1 MINWRKDLHL
11 KRSREI
17 AGVLIGHGWD
27 YLLETFE
34 RVSVG
39 NSHDDAQRGALR
51 RPEHLRRAF
60 EELGTTFIKLG
71 QILSTRADLLPPDY
85 LAELTK
91 LQDSAPSVP
100 YEAVR
105 DTIVAE
111 LGKPIEAMF
120 PYFDPEPLAAASI
133 GQAHLARLPDGTEVV
148 VKVRRPGVVEQV
160 NEDLEILKEL
170 TTAASRHWEFA
181 DRYDLAGIAE
191 EFSETLRA
199 ELDYIR
205 EGHNAERFA
214 ANFANETKIHIPK
227 VYWETTTSRVL
238 TLERI
243 RGTKINDL
251 ASLDE
256 QGIERSALARFATG
270 VVMRMVCE
278 HGFFHAD
285 PHPGNFFIET
295 GGTIGLID
303 FGMVGVLDER
313 TQEHLADLLIY
324 IDQKDA
330 DRLVDVFLDLGVTK
344 KRIDRAMLRRDIE
357 HLLSTYWELPLSE
370 LRISAVLNDVFAAM
384 RRHHLHL
391 PSNLALLLKTVIMV
405 EGLGVNLDPEFQL
418 TSALEPYA
426 DQLVMRKYSPI
437 KLVRNLSRA
446 GLDLARLGVDM
457 PQQLRRI
464 VNAAEDGSL
473 QVGMRPEGFDP
484 VINRVEKIANRIV
497 LGVIAAAFINGLAV
511 LASVYRPPGWESWA
525 WIVFA
530 FGFLCALTLGIYLAL
545 SVLRPRHGSK

>member
-11 KRSREI
+11 NRSREI

-27 YLLETFE
+27 FLLGNFE
-34 RVSVG
+34 RFRFGKSQK
-39 NSHDDAQRGALR
+39 HDNGHGGSLT
-51 RPEHLRRAF
+51 RPEHLRGAL

-85 LAELTK
+85 LTELIK
-91 LQDSAPSVP
+91 LQDSAPPVP
-100 YEAVR
+100 FEAVR
-105 DTIVAE
+105 DTLVAE
-111 LGKPIEAMF
+111 LGHPIETVF
-120 PYFDPEPLAAASI
+120 LDFDREPLAAASI
-133 GQAHLARLPDGTEVV
+133 GQAHAATLPDGTEVV
-148 VKVRRPGVVEQV
+148 VKIRRPGVVEQV
-160 NEDLEILKEL
+160 HEDLEILKEL
-170 TTAASRHWEFA
+170 AATANRHWEFA
-181 DRYDLAGIAE
+181 DRYDLVGIVE

-214 ANFANETKIHIPK
+214 ANFANETGIHIPR
-227 VYWETTTSRVL
+227 VFWETTTSRVL

-251 ASLDE
+251 AGLDK
-256 QGIERSALARFATG
+256 QGIDRPELARFATD

-278 HGFFHAD
+278 DGFFHAD
-285 PHPGNFFIET
+285 PHPGNFFIEP

-303 FGMVGVLDER
+303 FGMVGVLDQP
-313 TQEHLADLLIY
+313 TQEHLADLLIS
-324 IDQKDA
+324 IDRQDA

-344 KRIDRAMLRRDIE
+344 KRVDRDLLRRDIQ
-357 HLLSTYWELPLSE
+357 HLLSTYWGLPLSE
-370 LRISAVLNDVFAAM
+370 LRISALLNDVFAVM
-384 RRHHLHL
+384 RRRHLHL
-391 PSNLALLLKTVIMV
+391 PSPLALLLKTVIMI
-405 EGLGVNLDPEFQL
+405 EGLGVNLDPEFHL
-418 TSALEPYA
+418 TTALEPYT
-426 DQLVMRKYSPI
+426 DRLVLRKYSPV

-446 GLDLARLGVDM
+446 SLDLARLGVEL

-464 VNAAEDGSL
+464 VSAAEDGSL

-484 VINRVEKIANRIV
+484 VINRVERIANRIV

-511 LASVYRPPGWESWA
+511 LVSVYRPPGWESWA

-530 FGFLCALTLGIYLAL
+530 FGFLCALVLGVYLAL
-545 SVLRPRHGSK
+545 SILRSST